1 MGEHDWLSKLKTLF
15 WAGHELV
22 TLLNAYLASRFGTA
36 FQVAVDWVLLGLAL
50 VVMLRLFKLSFDV
63 LRYVLVPSVVISGL
77 VSACSPL
84 SFLYVMPLAMGAGTL
99 FLIFK
104 S

>member
-1 MGEHDWLSKLKTLF
+1 MAETDWLSRLKTLF
-15 WAGHELV
+15 WAGNDIV
-22 TLLNAYLASRFGTA
+22 TALNHYLASRFGTA

-50 VVMLRLFKLSFDV
+50 VVLLRLFKFSFDV
-63 LRYVLVPSVVISGL
+63 LRYVLVPSVIISGL

-99 FLIFK
+99 FLLFK
-104 S
+104 T

>member
-1 MGEHDWLSKLKTLF
+1 MGEPDLLTRLKSLF
-15 WAGHELV
+15 WAGNDLV
-22 TLLNAYLASRFGTA
+22 LLLNGVLAARFGTA
-36 FQVAVDWVLLGLAL
+36 FQVAVDWVLLGLFLVAL
-50 VVMLRLFKLSFDV
+50 LRLFKFSFDV

-99 FLIFK
+99 FMLFK
-104 S
+104 N